1 MLQTMEKKIILLLMS
16 LSLIVN
22 STSAQDLLTYK
33 TSGTT
38 GRTENLPESVHVF
51 KFKVFSTNYGLENI
65 SKETAGNHPFG
76 ETIARKLFLLDKKY
90 TSQVALAPGNPAC
103 KTVIKKPVIYESV
116 KHIEKDL
123 KRSVKKGEIPLPLAI
138 DELNTVLDVAL
149 AILTIDTKEFEKAVE
164 SSDNTNS
171 KIELFTK
178 RVILN
183 Y

>member
-1 MLQTMEKKIILLLMS
+1 MLQIMKKKITLLLMS

-22 STSAQDLLTYK
+22 STGAQDLLTYK
-33 TSGTT
+33 SSEPT
-38 GRTENLPESVHVF
+38 GKTENSPESVRVF
-51 KFKVFSTNYGLENI
+51 KFKVFSTDYELENI
-65 SKETAGNHPFG
+65 SKEIAGNHPFG

-123 KRSVKKGEIPLPLAI
+123 KRSVKKGEIPLTEAI
-138 DELNTVLDVAL
+138 NELNTVLDVAI
-149 AILTIDTKEFEKAVE
+149 AILTTDTKDFEKAVE
-164 SSDNTNS
+164 SSDNTNL